1 MKQRSKA
8 DQVLALAT
16 KNGLLRARDLGAAGI
31 PTVYLR
37 RLCQRGLLVQ
47 VSRGLYRPVQAKATE
62 YQMMVECAKLVPRGT
77 MCLLSALAFHDLT
90 TQLPP
95 ELWVAIGSKDW
106 RPKVVHLPVRF
117 LRFSGAALTE
127 GVQTHAISNVPVQ
140 VYCPAKT
147 VADCFKYRN
156 KVGLEVAIQA
166 LRDCWRSRKATADEL
181 WRYAKICRVAN
192 VMRPY
197 MESLV

>member
-1 MKQRSKA
+1 
-8 DQVLALAT
+8 
-16 KNGLLRARDLGAAGI
+16 
-31 PTVYLR
+31 
-37 RLCQRGLLVQ
+37 
-47 VSRGLYRPVQAKATE
+47 
-62 YQMMVECAKLVPRGT
+62 MMLECAKLVPHGT
-77 MCLLSALAFHDLT
+77 ICLLSALAFHDLT

-95 ELWVAIGSKDW
+95 ELWVAIGAKNW
-106 RPKVVHLPVRF
+106 RPKAGHLPVRF
-117 LRFSGAALTE
+117 LRFSGMALTE
-127 GVQTHAISNVPVQ
+127 GVEIHTINKVSVR

-166 LRDCWRSRKATADEL
+166 LRDCWRNRKATADEL